1 MTTLPDASAPADASP
16 LAAGLASVSPRR
28 GVGAAGKR
36 RSREALGKSKFD
48 SVSSLLL
55 SLLIIV
61 AIFVFM
67 LFIVWWDSRVSMPI
81 KPMELLI
88 ENPAGRGDNAEGFER
103 DFEPPG
109 AEEVEALAEPTMQD
123 TIAAVTDAVSSVAA
137 SLDTVNSNAT
147 ATTTGTGKGDSR
159 PPGPEGEGED
169 VIPRSERWQ
178 LNFSS
183 KNLAAYAQQ
192 LDYYKIELGAL
203 GGSEIQGVDYASGLA
218 GTPKIRRGK
227 SETEKRL
234 YFMWTTPSPL
244 ERYDRQL
251 LQKAGIP
258 LAGRQMLKFLEPDL
272 ENLLANIE
280 KDYATKKGHPSITE
294 IAKTVFESQST
305 ANGYQFVVIDQ
316 RYRKPKK

>member
-1 MTTLPDASAPADASP
+1 MTTLPDARTLTTDRPTTAGSSYGSP
-16 LAAGLASVSPRR
+16 
-28 GVGAAGKR
+28 KR
-36 RSREALGKSKFD
+36 RSSKDAPGGLRKSRFD

-55 SLLIIV
+55 SLLVIIGI
-61 AIFVFM
+61 AVFM
-67 LFIVWWDSRVSMPI
+67 LFIVWWDSRVRL
-81 KPMELLI
+81 PMKTLEMLI

-137 SLDTVNSNAT
+137 TIDSVNSNAS

-178 LNFSS
+178 LNFSA

-192 LDYYKIELGAL
+192 LDYYKIELGAI
-203 GGSEIQGVDYASGLA
+203 GGSQIQGVDYASGLA

-227 SETEKRL
+227 SEAEKRL

-244 ERYDRQL
+244 EKYDRQL

-258 LAGRQMLKFLEPDL
+258 LPGRQMLKFLEPDL

-280 KDYATKKGHPSITE
+280 KEYATKNGHPSVTE
-294 IAKTVFESQST
+294 IAKTVFESQPTS
-305 ANGYQFVVIDQ
+305 NGYEFVVTEQ
-316 RYRKPKK
+316 RYRKPKR